1 MSVRCNSEE
10 RPTASTERPGR
21 ALERYC
27 GVSAEVEQLLE
38 SLGTSL
44 TKTKGETLF
53 QQGDEPQ
60 GIFLV
65 KSGSAVLRLCNG
77 SEAVSFRRAVGP
89 GSVLGL
95 PSVLGKQPCSVTATV
110 TRDAEVTFI
119 PAKSMVALFR
129 DNAPAC
135 IEALRALSQEVATM
149 RTLAAEHKR
158 RAVSKRR

>member
-1 MSVRCNSEE
+1 MSVRCNSQE
-10 RPTASTERPGR
+10 RPAIAGTGRP
-21 ALERYC
+21 LERYC

-44 TKTKGETLF
+44 TKTKGEALF
-53 QQGDEPQ
+53 HQGDEAR
-60 GIFLV
+60 GIFLL

-77 SEAVSFRRAVGP
+77 EEAVSFRRAVGP

-110 TRDAEVTFI
+110 TRDAELMFV
-119 PAKSMVALFR
+119 PSKSMLALFR

-158 RAVSKRR
+158 RAAGKKR